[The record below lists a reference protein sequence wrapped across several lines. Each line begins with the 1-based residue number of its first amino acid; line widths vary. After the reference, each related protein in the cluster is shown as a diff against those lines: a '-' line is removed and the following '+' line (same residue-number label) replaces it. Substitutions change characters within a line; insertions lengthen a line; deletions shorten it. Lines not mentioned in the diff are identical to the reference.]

1 MIKLSFK
8 NLLSSSIV
16 IASGSK
22 QLYPVSN
29 LLLSS
34 PSKLWKTANPY
45 SSSHSLTMSYV
56 SNTVSCFG
64 LFNMVTNVDALITV
78 NIKLG
83 SVIVKTL
90 TFTGEDIV
98 YGYGEGPYGLFAYGG
113 YAAPGRSWLQKFRVI
128 WFEDVISDNLEVIIT
143 NAKEF
148 SLGYIHLG
156 GTWNAPTGINA
167 DYTSTFTPI
176 STDIVRN
183 IGGVSVGTI
192 SRNYR
197 NIQLTLQM
205 LTGIDVTYLIDNHDA
220 NVPVIVS
227 AFGGIVSTEA
237 SYGTLL
243 AKIPDGITYVGAP
256 HRRFTAAN
264 MKLEELK

>member
-1 MIKLSFK
+1 MIKLSLK
-8 NLLSSSIV
+8 NVLLNSNISASSH
-16 IASGSK
+16 K
-22 QLYPVSN
+22 KLYPVSN

-45 SSSHSLTMSYV
+45 SSTHSISLSYI
-56 SNTVSCFG
+56 SSTISCFG
-64 LFNMVTNVDALITV
+64 LFNMVTNADALITV

-83 SVIVKTL
+83 STIVKTL
-90 TFTGEDIV
+90 VFYGESIV

-113 YAAPGRSWLQKFRVI
+113 YDAPGRAWLQRFRVL
-128 WFEDVISDNLEVIIT
+128 WFEDIITDNMEIIIT
-143 NAKEF
+143 NSKEF

-156 GTWNAPTGINA
+156 PTWNSPVGVTS
-167 DYTSTFTPI
+167 DYTSSFIPI
-176 STDIVRN
+176 STDVVRN
-183 IGGVSVGTI
+183 IGGISVGTI

-197 NIQLTLQM
+197 IIQLTLQM
-205 LTGIDVTYLIDNHDA
+205 LTSTDVEYLIENHDA
-220 NVPVIVS
+220 SSPIVAS
-227 AFGGIVSTEA
+227 AFGGVLTTESA
-237 SYGTLL
+237 YGTLL